1 MKILVVG
8 SNSRPIAVS
17 AKRMGLMVYVVDYWG
32 DQDLRNVADD
42 FEAIATYG
50 LGEHPT
56 ESEAPLSRKLVELAF
71 KLSKKHKD
79 IDYILVDSGLDDYPD
94 LWKSLGEIAPILGN
108 EPRAVQKVRDR
119 IGFLRHARRIG
130 IGSPPTE
137 RISDI
142 EDAVS
147 VANKFQYPVILRP
160 YATSGGFRL
169 KLAKDD
175 NELKNAWEGISIDQR
190 ESAYIQKYVDGK
202 LDVSV
207 SLLGDGEKCVSVTAN
222 EQLIGLKELGVRAR
236 FSYCGNIVPLE
247 AEKDIITS
255 ILQASLRLGEDFRL
269 VGSNGFDFVI
279 SPEGTPII
287 MECNPRFQGTLECIE
302 AVSGLN
308 LVEEHIKACSGDL
321 RTDPILINGCA
332 VKLILFA
339 RQAGRVP
346 DLTEIGYLVDIPP
359 SDAIVEKG
367 EPICTVQLWDNTR
380 DVAAKR
386 AYEIAERVYSM
397 LKPIEST

>member
-71 KLSKKHKD
+71 RLSKKHKD

-255 ILQASLRLGEDFRL
+255 ILRASLRLGEDFRL

-287 MECNPRFQGTLECIE
+287 ME
-302 AVSGLN
+302 
-308 LVEEHIKACSGDL
+308 
-321 RTDPILINGCA
+321 
-332 VKLILFA
+332 
-339 RQAGRVP
+339 
-346 DLTEIGYLVDIPP
+346 
-359 SDAIVEKG
+359 
-367 EPICTVQLWDNTR
+367 
-380 DVAAKR
+380 
-386 AYEIAERVYSM
+386 
-397 LKPIEST
+397 